1 MAKNS
6 ILGLRGLDK
15 ALRALEPKLA
25 RQQLG
30 NAVAAGARVVRDE
43 AKARVPIETGLLKE
57 SIVVRRPRGT
67 LGQAVVGFLSPVSR
81 RAHLTE
87 FGTSRSRAK
96 PFMRPALDT
105 KADAAIRKIADTLR
119 RGLDRL
125 ARSVRR

>member
-1 MAKNS
+1 MPSKVE
-6 ILGLRGLDK
+6 GLTGLDR
-15 ALRALEPKLA
+15 ALRDLEPKLA
-25 RQQLG
+25 RRQLG
-30 NAVAAGARVVRDE
+30 NAVAAGGRVVRDE
-43 AKARVPIETGLLKE
+43 AKTRVPVDTGLLKE

-87 FGTSRSRAK
+87 FGTSRARAR
-96 PFMRPALDT
+96 PFMRPALAT
-105 KADAAIRKIADTLR
+105 KADAAIAKIADTLR